1 MSRSTNGCGSRW
13 RGRLLRAAPDLPPW
27 IDHAELAHAQEQGY
41 LVLRKP
47 VSPVEL
53 HAVLA
58 QWLGPQK
65 NQSKQPSAL
74 YQ

>member
-1 MSRSTNGCGSRW
+1 
-13 RGRLLRAAPDLPPW
+13 LQD
-27 IDHAELAHAQEQGY
+27 AEDEGY

-74 YQ
+74 DQ

>member
-1 MSRSTNGCGSRW
+1 
-13 RGRLLRAAPDLPPW
+13 
-27 IDHAELAHAQEQGY
+27 
-41 LVLRKP
+41 VLRKP

-53 HAVLA
+53 QAVLA
-58 QWLGPQK
+58 QWLGQQK